1 MLRRAP
7 LLAALLAAAAS
18 CATGSAAPPA
28 LAYRVPVPADA
39 RYDVGD
45 TMTVEI
51 SALGQ
56 SLSLG
61 VDMAAVYDL
70 VFERAENDAV
80 QVTLGVNDLAAQ
92 VSAPMA
98 GPIQIDESIVSG
110 DLVFTLDRRGDIEV
124 TSTPDV
130 ASAGGELLSPVGIAH
145 ALFPAL
151 PGTAVAAGDAWVDTL
166 SFDDT
171 ATGVTTHSVLTYTVV
186 GDTVVDGRSLLSISF
201 AGTSS
206 TSQETSLQ
214 DTQVSQTFD
223 MDVEGRLLWDI
234 RRGLV
239 QQREATASGTGSV
252 TVAALPAPLP
262 TTIESHSV
270 ARLRVE

>member
-7 LLAALLAAAAS
+7 LPAALLAAAS
-18 CATGSAAPPA
+18 CARGSAAPPA
-28 LAYRVPVPADA
+28 LAYRVPDPATA

-45 TMTVEI
+45 TMTVQI
-51 SALGQ
+51 TALGQ

-70 VFERAENDAV
+70 AFERAEAGAIR
-80 QVTLGVNDLAAQ
+80 VTLGVNDLAAQ

-98 GPIQIDESIVSG
+98 GPIQLDESIVSG
-110 DLVFTLDRRGDIEV
+110 DLVFTLDRRGTVEV
-124 TSTPDV
+124 TATPDV

-151 PGTAVAAGDAWVDTL
+151 PGTAVAAGDGWVDTL
-166 SFDDT
+166 SYDDT
-171 ATGVTTHSVLTYTVV
+171 ATGVTSHSVLTYTVV
-186 GDTVVDGRSLLSISF
+186 GDTVVEGRSLLTIGF
-201 AGTSS
+201 TGTSS
-206 TSQETSLQ
+206 MSQETSLQ
-214 DTQVSQTFD
+214 DTQVSQTSD
-223 MDVEGRLLWDI
+223 MDVEGGLLWDA

-239 QQREATASGTGSV
+239 FQREARARGTGSV
-252 TVAALPAPLP
+252 TVAAVPAPLP

-270 ARLRVE
+270 ARLREE